1 LVRSQD
7 YSSKGALV
15 AIDGHDHNWLCSE
28 DLLKFLKNYGF
39 EVGLRQVEKL
49 MEIINS
55 SLDGRISQ

>member
-1 LVRSQD
+1 M
-7 YSSKGALV
+7 
-15 AIDGHDHNWLCSE
+15 DGHDHHWLCSE